1 MTTELNMEQFLP
13 DDGLAGSLIGRIWLP
28 ASFTGSVAGPSPVL
42 LNPQGVFDLSPIA
55 PTTAELINRTSQRAS
70 VMLNRWHV
78 LEVMKT
84 SCETPC
90 HQSAIL
96 KPPTFCRL

>member
-55 PTTAELINRTSQRAS
+55 PTTAELINR
-70 VMLNRWHV
+70 NF
-78 LEVMKT
+78 
-84 SCETPC
+84 
-90 HQSAIL
+90 SARECDVESLARVGSYEDIMRN
-96 KPPTFCRL
+96 TMS